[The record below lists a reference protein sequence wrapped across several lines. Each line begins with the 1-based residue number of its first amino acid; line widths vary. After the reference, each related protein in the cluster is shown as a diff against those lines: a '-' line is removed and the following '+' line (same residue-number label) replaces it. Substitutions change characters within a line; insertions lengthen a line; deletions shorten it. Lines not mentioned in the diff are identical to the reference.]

1 MSHFF
6 LFKTFYYLFFTRT
19 RAPTSYAHRLLTA
32 LVLRDV
38 QYYIIILSRTFLSFQ
53 QFESS
58 RIILILT
65 MILIVYEARI
75 VQYLLMFLNPDS
87 NKGFA
92 NFYITNPKEYDM
104 LQKRTV
110 KIFLHKDLFYLFSFR
125 QKLH

>member
-19 RAPTSYAHRLLTA
+19 RAPTSYVHRLLTA
-32 LVLRDV
+32 IVLRDV

-58 RIILILT
+58 RIILLLT

-75 VQYLLMFLNPDS
+75 VQYSLMFLNPDS

-104 LQKRTV
+104 LQKRTL